1 MFSFLPVSGNHIW
14 GKESQIAVRVDSIV
28 LVTPVFDD
36 NTGFCQR
43 KEPLLIETLITQTIM
58 ETFHIGILPRTS
70 RFDVERFD
78 SILTEIL
85 SGNPGDKLR
94 AIVGT
99 NVPGIPRSAIARL
112 RAANT
117 SCAFRLRAT
126 VSADAFTGKL
136 VDQGEDPQGSTF
148 IGSVRYKIP
157 APNMVGM
164 LCGGWDLAG
173 GLAHY
178 YWL

>member
-1 MFSFLPVSGNHIW
+1 MFSLLSVFGKHIW

-28 LVTPVFDD
+28 LVGPVFDD

-78 SILTEIL
+78 SIPTEIL
-85 SGNPGDKLR
+85 SSNPDDKLR
-94 AIVGT
+94 PLSERMC
-99 NVPGIPRSAIARL
+99 PGIPRSAIARL

-117 SCAFRLRAT
+117 SLAFRLRAT
-126 VSADAFTGKL
+126 VRLMHSRVNSSINERMRRGAPSSVLSATKSQL
-136 VDQGEDPQGSTF
+136 HT
-148 IGSVRYKIP
+148 
-157 APNMVGM
+157 
-164 LCGGWDLAG
+164 
-173 GLAHY
+173 
-178 YWL
+178 WLG